1 MSGEFQLLVRIQA
14 SRRER
19 PIHAASA
26 ARAFRRGTPR
36 GRWSRLTARSV
47 ACAWEASGHLAG
59 FRPAQRLSSKRTDD
73 LLLPGRG
80 HLREDGGC
88 PPDGSGG
95 KPSGSLSGSRGSL
108 PGRLNGHAWPGCLRR
123 SCRLHASKRRQSRLP
138 CHPKDIVEID
148 AGMAA
153 QMSLHSTWPRSTA
166 RAEGKVPLACGVRHG
181 PTNPQAM
188 APRLVQQGARGA
200 RQGQGARRRQ
210 PSDHKTAPS
219 GPTQ

>member
-1 MSGEFQLLVRIQA
+1 VTAAAGGRQA
-14 SRRER
+14 DSR
-19 PIHAASA
+19 PGFG
-26 ARAFRRGTPR
+26 AFRPP
-36 GRWSRLTARSV
+36 SRI
-47 ACAWEASGHLAG
+47 C
-59 FRPAQRLSSKRTDD
+59 
-73 LLLPGRG
+73 
-80 HLREDGGC
+80 
-88 PPDGSGG
+88 
-95 KPSGSLSGSRGSL
+95 SRIVE
-108 PGRLNGHAWPGCLRR
+108 
-123 SCRLHASKRRQSRLP
+123 SRLP
-138 CHPKDIVEID
+138 CHPKDIVETD